1 MFEFFDQVLGYLQF
15 LFDYFY
21 GVVSAFLE
29 ASLVL
34 IAITQIP
41 NTLTGFLPG
50 ALAASVVITTAI
62 LILRFLA
69 LK

>member
-21 GVVSAFLE
+21 GVVSAFLN
-29 ASLVL
+29 AALVL
-34 IAITQIP
+34 ITAMQIP
-41 NTLTGFLPG
+41 NTLAGFLPG
-50 ALAASVVITTAI
+50 VLGAAVVITSAI